1 MSSNSITNATM
12 ATVRAAMNSLC
23 SMIASSGLLSAVS
36 EMKNNETKGL
46 TKCSLLL
53 LTKTKRKR
61 VCFSML
67 GDCCDN
73 DSVCATIVVV
83 RIDFK
88 L

>member
-1 MSSNSITNATM
+1 MTKATM

-23 SMIASSGLLSAVS
+23 SIIASSGLLSAVS
-36 EMKNNETKGL
+36 EMKNETKGL
-46 TKCSLLL
+46 TKRSLLL